1 MQPPPH
7 SNLCSPRNAKQH
19 KHKMKTSNE
28 IPDYKLAA
36 QELHSAFLRTGI
48 ESEIRGG
55 YLDKDSE
62 GWQHYAFN
70 ILFKNNGKEASFSW
84 KQGKPGIAIPTK
96 PTPAEVLARICA
108 ESLEVSNDSF
118 EGWAATYGFDADS
131 RKAESIYQACQKN
144 AEKLSRLGLD
154 SATVQ
159 TFAELSNRL

>member
-1 MQPPPH
+1 MT
-7 SNLCSPRNAKQH
+7 
-19 KHKMKTSNE
+19 TSNE

-84 KQGKPGIAIPTK
+84 KQGTGCIVKGSKPGIAIPTK
-96 PTPAEVLARICA
+96 PKPAEVLARICA
-108 ESLEVSNDSF
+108 ESLEVSSDSF
-118 EGWAATYGFDADS
+118 EGWAATYGFDPDS
-131 RKAESIYQACQKN
+131 RKAEAIYRACHKN

-154 SATVQ
+154 SETVQ

>member
-1 MQPPPH
+1 
-7 SNLCSPRNAKQH
+7 
-19 KHKMKTSNE
+19 MKTSNE

-36 QELHSAFLRTGI
+36 QELRSAFLRTGI

-70 ILFKNNGKEASFSW
+70 VLFKNNKKEASFSW
-84 KQGKPGIAIPTK
+84 KQGKACVVKGSKTGIAIPTK
-96 PTPAEVLARICA
+96 PKPDEVLARICA

-131 RKAESIYQACQKN
+131 SKAESIYQACQKN

-154 SATVQ
+154 SETVQ